1 MNKVLLV
8 DGDWI
13 CFSLACAFQTANP
26 FDEDDILFDGVLAK
40 SVLDQKIRRA
50 MEELEMDEVV
60 FYFSCDRESNWRRG
74 LVESYKMN
82 RKGKLSPIG
91 LTPLKAHC
99 TASYAYVQEDRLE
112 ADDLIGMDST
122 GKYAGRNV
130 IYSVDKDFLTL
141 PTKIYNPNKRILKT
155 QSKKDA
161 FKFFIYQVIIGDSS
175 DGYKGIPGS
184 GPVAAKKF
192 LAKHAKTLYD
202 IWEPLVELAKKKKV
216 DEEYL
221 LSQARMAHILQEGD
235 YNWETK
241 EVRSWNPTDIK
252 EMF

>member
-13 CFSLACAFQTANP
+13 CFSRACAFQTANP
-26 FDEDDILFDGVLAK
+26 FDEDDMLFDGVLAK

-130 IYSVDKDFLTL
+130 IYSVDKDFLTCQ
-141 PTKIYNPNKRILKT
+141 PR
-155 QSKKDA
+155 
-161 FKFFIYQVIIGDSS
+161 FI
-175 DGYKGIPGS
+175 
-184 GPVAAKKF
+184 
-192 LAKHAKTLYD
+192 T
-202 IWEPLVELAKKKKV
+202 
-216 DEEYL
+216 
-221 LSQARMAHILQEGD
+221 
-235 YNWETK
+235 
-241 EVRSWNPTDIK
+241 PTDVYSRHRARKMHSSSSFIR
-252 EMF
+252 